1 MKNKHKIAQKR
12 REWQLQKKLSKIST
26 QSDNS
31 ETKTK
36 AQTNNKNGGQ
46 DNSSKVKKCTKN

>member
-1 MKNKHKIAQKR
+1 MKNKHKLAQKR

-31 ETKTK
+31 ETKN
-36 AQTNNKNGGQ
+36 QSTNK
-46 DNSSKVKKCTKN
+46 